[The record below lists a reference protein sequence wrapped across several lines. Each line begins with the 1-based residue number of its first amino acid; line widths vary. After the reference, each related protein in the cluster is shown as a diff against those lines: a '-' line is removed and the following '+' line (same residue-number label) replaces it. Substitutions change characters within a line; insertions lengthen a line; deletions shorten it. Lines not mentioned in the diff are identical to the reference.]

1 MLLRVIALDYDGT
14 IAEDGVLHPE
24 VREAIA
30 EARQAGLFVVIV
42 TGRILRELR
51 RVAGD
56 LSFVD
61 GVVAENGAVI
71 LLANGHRRLLG
82 PPPFPVFLS
91 ELSERGI
98 EFVVGRCLID
108 LDAEHSQSVLS
119 IIREKNL
126 PLMIS
131 FNRNRM
137 MVLPHSIS
145 KATGLSAILDIL
157 GTSVHNTL
165 GIGDAE
171 NDFELLKGCEYG
183 VTVEWAPEFL
193 KNEADFVLPG
203 KDLAAVAR
211 YIRHAAAENRIPT
224 GVTRH
229 RKLVLES
236 KKGEPSFEITIRGRN
251 ILIAGGTKS
260 GKSWIAGLFCEQ
272 LILQRYT
279 MIIID
284 PEGDYSSLA
293 PLPNTLML
301 GGGRQL
307 PTIEDLV
314 SVFQQGLSIIL
325 NLSHLDHQDKVSY
338 VCELLPV
345 AAKYRRIWGYPHSIL
360 LDECHYFLRGSEC
373 ETILDPELGSYTLV
387 TYHPSE
393 LPRTVLQSFEAVIAT
408 RIADKEEVDA
418 IRSISKSEGAD
429 NWYELLRNLV
439 IGEAVLLPPTLEAMD
454 SPRQFSIVPRLTLHV
469 RHRTKYFDRRM
480 SAEQA
485 FVYTDNGRPTGRSAA
500 TLSELAGSATQEKEQ
515 VIYDHLRRHDF
526 SQWIA
531 NAFDDIILA
540 DEVRKIESLHYHDRT
555 AALFGEDLSAAIKE
569 RYDHDFQPT

>member
-1 MLLRVIALDYDGT
+1 MLLRVIAIDYDGT
-14 IAEDGVLHPE
+14 IAEDGVLHPD

-108 LDAEHSQSVLS
+108 LDAEHCQSVLS
-119 IIREKNL
+119 IIREKSL

-157 GTSVHNTL
+157 GTSVHNAL

-171 NDFELLKGCEYG
+171 NDFELLKECEYG

-193 KNEADFVLPG
+193 KSEADYVLPG
-203 KDLAAVAR
+203 KDIAAVAR
-211 YIRHAAAENRIPT
+211 YIRHVAAENRIPT
-224 GVTRH
+224 GVSRH

-236 KKGEPSFEITIRGRN
+236 KKGEPSFEFTIRGRN

-272 LILQRYT
+272 MILQRYT
-279 MIIID
+279 VIIVD

-301 GGGRQL
+301 GGGRPL
-307 PTIEDLV
+307 PKIEDLMYL
-314 SVFQQGLSIIL
+314 FQQGLSIIL

-338 VCELLPV
+338 VCELLPMT
-345 AAKYRRIWGYPHSIL
+345 AKYRRTWGYPHSIL
-360 LDECHYFLRGSEC
+360 LDECHYFLKEPQCG
-373 ETILDPELGSYTLV
+373 TTLDPELGSYILV
-387 TYHPSE
+387 TYRPSD
-393 LPRTVLQSFEAVIAT
+393 LPETVLQSFEAVIAT
-408 RIADKEEVDA
+408 RIDEKEEVDT
-418 IRSISKSEGAD
+418 IKSISKTEGTD
-429 NWYELLRNLV
+429 NWYELLKNLV
-439 IGEAVLLPPTLEAMD
+439 IGEAVLLPPTLEAVEA
-454 SPRQFSIVPRLTLHV
+454 PRRFSIVPRLTLHV

-480 SAEQA
+480 SPEQA
-485 FVYTDNGRPTGRSAA
+485 FVYTDNGRPTGRSAV
-500 TLSELAGSATQEKEQ
+500 TLSELADSASLEKEQ
-515 VIYDHLRRHDF
+515 VVNDHLQRHDF

-531 NAFDDIILA
+531 NTFDDSILS
-540 DEVRKIESLHYHDRT
+540 DVVRKIESRHYHDHT
-555 AALFGEDLSAAIKE
+555 TALFGADLSAAIKE
-569 RYDHDFQPT
+569 RYKHDFQLA

>member
-1 MLLRVIALDYDGT
+1 MLLRVIAIDYDGT
-14 IAEDGVLHPE
+14 IAEEGVLHPD
-24 VREAIA
+24 VREAIL
-30 EARQAGLFVVIV
+30 EAREAGLFVVIV

-82 PPPFPVFLS
+82 PPPFPVFLR

-98 EFVVGRCLID
+98 EFVAGRCLID
-108 LDAEHSQSVLS
+108 IDAEHCQSVLS
-119 IIREKNL
+119 IIREKSL

-131 FNRNRM
+131 FNRSRM
-137 MVLPHSIS
+137 MVLPQSIS

-193 KNEADFVLPG
+193 KSEADFVLPG
-203 KDLAAVAR
+203 KDISAVAQ
-211 YIRHAAAENRIPT
+211 YIRQAAAENRIPI

-236 KKGEPSFEITIRGRN
+236 KKGEPSFEFTIRGRN
-251 ILIAGGTKS
+251 ILIAGDTKS

-272 LILQRYT
+272 MILQRYT
-279 MIIID
+279 LIILD

-301 GGGRQL
+301 GGGRPL
-307 PTIEDLV
+307 PKIEDLMYL
-314 SVFQQGLSIIL
+314 FQQGLSIIL
-325 NLSHLDHQDKVSY
+325 NLSHLDHQDKLSY
-338 VCELLPV
+338 VCELLPMT
-345 AAKYRRIWGYPHSIL
+345 AKYRRIWGYPHSIL
-360 LDECHYFLRGSEC
+360 LDECHYFLKEPQCG
-373 ETILDPELGSYTLV
+373 TTLDPELGSYILV
-387 TYHPSE
+387 TYRPSE
-393 LPRTVLQSFEAVIAT
+393 LPKEVLQSFEAVIAT
-408 RIADKEEVDA
+408 RIGGKEEVDA
-418 IRSISKSEGAD
+418 VRSISAAETPD
-429 NWYELLRNLV
+429 NWYELMRNLV
-439 IGEAVLLPPTLEAMD
+439 IGEAVLLPPTLEALEA
-454 SPRQFSIVPRLTLHV
+454 PRRFSIVPRLTLHV
-469 RHRTKYFDRRM
+469 RHRTKYFDRHM
-480 SAEQA
+480 SPEQA

-500 TLSELAGSATQEKEQ
+500 TLSELAGSATEEMEQ
-515 VIYDHLRRHDF
+515 VIYGHLQRHDF
-526 SQWIA
+526 SHWIA
-531 NAFDDIILA
+531 NTFDDIILA
-540 DEVRKIESLHYHDRT
+540 DVVRKIESLHYHDRT
-555 AALFGEDLSAAIKE
+555 AALFGADLSAAIKE
-569 RYDHDFQPT
+569 RYNHNFQPA